1 MKKNTYISA
10 ALIISGL
17 FLFACKG
24 KTNSSFKKEYEG
36 ETIAAPIVYEVIV
49 KNPDPDDTWKE
60 ECLKNTHLDQF
71 VQDMI
76 KAVKSEKLVAYH
88 YYTDEKLSVKE
99 VEEIVEDSNM
109 EDHLGN
115 IQFEEEWIWDNSTL
129 SLQKKVNKIM
139 FGYEVYNSDGSLR
152 GYKASFVVD
161 LNK

>member
-1 MKKNTYISA
+1 MKMNIYTA
-10 ALIISGL
+10 TALIISGL
-17 FLFACKG
+17 FLFACQG
-24 KTNSSFKKEYEG
+24 RTNTSFKKEYVG
-36 ETIAAPIVYEVIV
+36 EEIATPIVYEVIV

-60 ECLKNTHLDQF
+60 ECLKNTHLDRF
-71 VQDMI
+71 VQDI
-76 KAVKSEKLVAYH
+76 LKAVKSEKLVAYH
-88 YYTDEKLSVKE
+88 YYTGEKLSVKE
-99 VEEIVEDSNM
+99 VEKIVEDSNM